1 MTEDDVPQL
10 LLGRTTN
17 LVRLLGMAVAGILAA
32 VAVGI
37 FIDWSFAVVAGW
49 GTGCLVYVAWVWAS
63 VWSFDAEQTRNYAR
77 REEPAR
83 AVADGLILTANVA
96 SLAAVLLL
104 LIHASD
110 RSEAQATAA
119 ALALASVAM
128 SWVLMHTLYALRYAR
143 DYYSDPVGGI
153 SFNQDAPPQ
162 YSDFAYLAFCLGMTF
177 QISDTDLSS
186 TGLRK
191 VVLVHTLLSY
201 LFNTVVIAATVN
213 LVINVASG
221 Q

>member
-1 MTEDDVPQL
+1 MTEDHSSPQF
-10 LLGRTTN
+10 LGRSTN
-17 LVRLLGMAVAGILAA
+17 LVRLLGMAVAGLLAA
-32 VAVGI
+32 AAVGAL
-37 FIDWSFAVVAGW
+37 IDWSFAVVAGW
-49 GTGCLVYVAWVWAS
+49 GTGCLVYVVWVWTS
-63 VWSFDAEQTRNYAR
+63 VWSFDAEQTSSYAR

-96 SLAAVLLL
+96 SLGAVLLL

-143 DYYSDPVGGI
+143 DYYTDPVGGI
-153 SFNQDAPPQ
+153 SFNQDVPPQ

-177 QISDTDLSS
+177 QISDTDISS
-186 TGLRK
+186 TRLRQ

-221 Q
+221 R